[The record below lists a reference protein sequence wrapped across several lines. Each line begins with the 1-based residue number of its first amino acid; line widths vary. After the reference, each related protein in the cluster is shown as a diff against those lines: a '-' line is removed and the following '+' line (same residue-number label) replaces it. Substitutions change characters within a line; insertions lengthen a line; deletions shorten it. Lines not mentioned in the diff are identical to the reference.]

1 MQKLR
6 KFCKTNKNSQICTEL
21 KKVKSARDNA
31 FNAVEEQCAKAPSD
45 NKPKILLNLLIY
57 IIIIF

>member
-31 FNAVEEQCAKAPSD
+31 FNAVEEQCAKAPSN
-45 NKPKILLNLLIY
+45 NKPKY
-57 IIIIF
+57 C